1 MYRRR
6 PMNQRP
12 MNQQP
17 RNQRQSGSAPIRGL
31 RAAAV
36 QQLLVHRCVFPAWIR
51 ALSREVCLPCLNNS
65 EFGTC
70 SSSMQSF
77 GSAQS
82 LKRGIV
88 LHVPNSEL
96 FKHGRQ
102 TSRLNARIQ
111 AGKTHLCT
119 RSCCTATARKPRI
132 GALPLCRW
140 FLGCWF
146 IGRWFIGRRLY
157 LELMKVVSEDPLLH
171 NTALELES
179 NLAISVRINLHH
191 AAS

>member
-1 MYRRR
+1 
-6 PMNQRP
+6 
-12 MNQQP
+12 
-17 RNQRQSGSAPIRGL
+17 
-31 RAAAV
+31 
-36 QQLLVHRCVFPAWIR
+36 
-51 ALSREVCLPCLNNS
+51 
-65 EFGTC
+65 
-70 SSSMQSF
+70 MQSF

-119 RSCCTATARKPRI
+119 RSCCTAAARKPWI
-132 GALPLCRW
+132 KALPLCRW
-140 FLGCWF
+140 FVGCWF
-146 IGRWFIGRRLY
+146 IGHRLY

-179 NLAISVRINLHH
+179 NL
-191 AAS
+191 